1 MFVSE
6 KIIMHYSQQIRVA
19 AHTVHHGGVIAYPT
33 EGVFGLG
40 CDPFNDDAVSQILTL
55 KSRPVEKGVILIAS
69 HVSQLLPF
77 LADLSSEQWLQLNTT
92 WPGPYTWVIPHN
104 GSLPYWITGGRPTIA
119 VRVTSHPIA
128 RALCT
133 AIQFPLVSTSA
144 NRTTRPAL
152 TTALH
157 VHREFGNE
165 VDFIVG
171 GRVQT
176 PGQASQIRDL
186 TTGHQFRS

>member
-1 MFVSE
+1 
-6 KIIMHYSQQIRVA
+6 MHYSQQIRVA
-19 AHTVHHGGVIAYPT
+19 ARTVHRGGVIAYPT

-40 CDPFNDDAVSQILTL
+40 CDPFNSDAVARILTI

-69 HVSQLLPF
+69 HVRQLLPF
-77 LADLSSEQWLQLNTT
+77 LTDLSFEQWLLLNST
-92 WPGPYTWVIPHN
+92 WPGPFTWVIPHN
-104 GSLPYWITGGRPTIA
+104 GLLPFWITGGRSTIA
-119 VRVTSHPIA
+119 VRVTNHPVA
-128 RALCT
+128 KALCE

-152 TTALH
+152 ITGLQVRTQL
-157 VHREFGNE
+157 GKE

-171 GRVQT
+171 GRVNT

-186 TTGHQFRS
+186 VSGHQFRS